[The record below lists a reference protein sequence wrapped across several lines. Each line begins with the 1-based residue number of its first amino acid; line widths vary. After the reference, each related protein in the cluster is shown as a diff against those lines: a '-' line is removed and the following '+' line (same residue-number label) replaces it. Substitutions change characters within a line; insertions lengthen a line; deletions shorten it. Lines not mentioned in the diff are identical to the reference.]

1 MADTKLNIAELD
13 FEQIKTGLKDFL
25 RSQSE
30 FTDYAFEGSALSV
43 LVNLLAYNTHYNAYY
58 ANMLVNESFLDS
70 AIKRASVVSRAKALG
85 YTPRSARAAT
95 AIVDIIVSAPD
106 SPDSIILE
114 KGTRI
119 TTNNNGEQFNFY
131 VTATTQ
137 TVQRE
142 GEYKFENVQIK
153 EGRILTYSYVVD
165 KVTNPNLIFE
175 IPNVDADT
183 SQLNVSV
190 QNSNTD
196 TFTRKFV
203 LVDGIINVGS
213 DSEVYWVQENYKGN
227 FEIYFGDDVLGKSLD
242 NNNIVTIEYAV
253 SKKAEANG
261 ARYFVA
267 AETIG
272 GYSNISVVT
281 KSPAFGG
288 AEKESEDSI
297 RFYAPKMFSAN
308 NRIVTLEDY
317 RSFITTNFA
326 NVESVSVWGG
336 ESNDPPIYGKV
347 FVAVKTVDSLFV
359 EDSFKALMREE
370 VKKKS
375 VVSVRVE
382 FADPDYLYVG
392 VEPTIKVNLGRSPY
406 GVEQLRA
413 MVRQAI
419 LDYTK
424 NELNKFGADFF
435 YSNLLQSIAAVS
447 PAIVSSRAN
456 IRIMRKFTPA
466 FGRNTSL
473 ELKFQNKLNR
483 GTITSTTFNVVMN
496 GIERLCVLDDD
507 APATMPLGTIGTLR
521 LKDFSSGEIL
531 SNQFGSVNY
540 DTGKVIIG
548 SVNISTVPEQ
558 QDICVY
564 ATPFENDVYVV
575 NNSIITPDENSSLYY
590 INRLQGIAEAKVE
603 EVYNV
608 N

>member
-106 SPDSIILE
+106 NPDSIILE

-131 VTATTQ
+131 VTATKQ

-183 SQLNVSV
+183 SQLSVTV

-196 TFTRKFV
+196 TFTRKFA
-203 LVDGIINVGS
+203 LVDGIINIGS

-227 FEIYFGDDVLGKSLD
+227 FEIYFGDNVLGKSLD

-267 AETIG
+267 AETIN

-347 FVAVKTVDSLFV
+347 FVAVKTVDNLFV
-359 EDSFKALMREE
+359 DDSFKALVREE

-375 VVSVRVE
+375 VVSVQVE
-382 FADPDYLYVG
+382 LTDPDYLYVG
-392 VEPTIKVNLGRSPY
+392 IEPTIKVNLGRSPY

-435 YSNLLQSIAAVS
+435 YSNLLQSIASVS
-447 PAIVSSRAN
+447 PAIVSSKAN
-456 IRIMRKFTPA
+456 IRIMRRFSPA
-466 FGRNTSL
+466 FERNTSI
-473 ELKFQNKLNR
+473 ELKFQNKLNY
-483 GTITSTTFNVVMN
+483 GTITSTAFNVVMN
-496 GIERLCVLDDD
+496 GAERLCVLDDT
-507 APATMPLGTIGTLR
+507 PATMPPGTVGTLR
-521 LKDFSSGEIL
+521 LKDFSSGEII

-540 DTGKVIIG
+540 DTGKVIIS
-548 SVNISTVPEQ
+548 SVNIASVPEQ
-558 QDICVY
+558 QDVY
-564 ATPFENDVYVV
+564 VYVTPFENDVYVV

-590 INRLQGIAEAKVE
+590 INRLQGITEAKVE

>member
-95 AIVDIIVSAPD
+95 AIVDIIVNAPD
-106 SPDSIILE
+106 NPDSIILE

-131 VTATTQ
+131 VTETTQ

-175 IPNVDADT
+175 IPSVDADT
-183 SQLNVSV
+183 SQLSVTV

-196 TFTRKFV
+196 TFTRKFA

-227 FEIYFGDDVLGKSLD
+227 FEIYFGDSVLGKSLD

-267 AETIG
+267 AETID

-347 FVAVKTVDSLFV
+347 FVAVKTVDNLFV
-359 EDSFKALMREE
+359 GDSFKALVREE

-375 VVSVRVE
+375 VVSVQVE
-382 FADPDYLYVG
+382 LTDPDYLYVG
-392 VEPTIKVNLGRSPY
+392 IEPTIKVNLGRSPY

-435 YSNLLQSIAAVS
+435 YSNLLQAIAAVS

-456 IRIMRKFTPA
+456 IRIMRRFSPA
-466 FGRNTSL
+466 FERNTSV
-473 ELKFQNKLNR
+473 ELKFQNKLNY
-483 GTITSTTFNVVMN
+483 GTITSTAFNVVMN
-496 GIERLCVLDDD
+496 GAERLCVLDDT
-507 APATMPLGTIGTLR
+507 PATMPPGIMGTLR
-521 LKDFSSGEIL
+521 LKDFSSGEII

-540 DTGKVIIG
+540 DTGKVIIS
-548 SVNISTVPEQ
+548 SVNIASVPEQ
-558 QDICVY
+558 QDIYIY

>member
-95 AIVDIIVSAPD
+95 AIVDIIVNAPD
-106 SPDSIILE
+106 NPDSIILE

-131 VTATTQ
+131 VTETTQ

-175 IPNVDADT
+175 IPSVDADT
-183 SQLNVSV
+183 SQLSVTV

-196 TFTRKFV
+196 TFTRKFA

-227 FEIYFGDDVLGKSLD
+227 FEIYFGDSVLGKSLD

-347 FVAVKTVDSLFV
+347 FVAVKTVDNLFV
-359 EDSFKALMREE
+359 GDSFKALVREE

-375 VVSVRVE
+375 VVSVQVE
-382 FADPDYLYVG
+382 LTDPDYLYVG
-392 VEPTIKVNLGRSPY
+392 IEPTIKVNLGRSPY

-435 YSNLLQSIAAVS
+435 YSNLLQAIAAVS

-456 IRIMRKFTPA
+456 IRIMRRFSPA
-466 FGRNTSL
+466 FERNTSV
-473 ELKFQNKLNR
+473 ELKFQNKLNY
-483 GTITSTTFNVVMN
+483 GTITSTAFNVVMN
-496 GIERLCVLDDD
+496 GAERLCVLDDT
-507 APATMPLGTIGTLR
+507 PATMPPGIMGTLR
-521 LKDFSSGEIL
+521 LKDFSSGEII

-540 DTGKVIIG
+540 DTGKVIIS
-548 SVNISTVPEQ
+548 SVNIASVPEQ
-558 QDICVY
+558 QDIYIY

>member
-106 SPDSIILE
+106 NPDSIILE

-131 VTATTQ
+131 VTATKQ

-183 SQLNVSV
+183 SQLSVTV

-196 TFTRKFV
+196 TFTRKFS
-203 LVDGIINVGS
+203 LVDGIINIGS

-227 FEIYFGDDVLGKSLD
+227 FEIYFGDNVLGKSLD

-267 AETIG
+267 AETIN

-347 FVAVKTVDSLFV
+347 FVAVKTVDNLFV
-359 EDSFKALMREE
+359 DDSFKALVREE

-375 VVSVRVE
+375 VVSVQVE
-382 FADPDYLYVG
+382 LTDPDYLYVG
-392 VEPTIKVNLGRSPY
+392 IEPTIKVNLGRSPY

-435 YSNLLQSIAAVS
+435 YSNLLQSIASVS
-447 PAIVSSRAN
+447 PAIVSSKAN
-456 IRIMRKFTPA
+456 IRIMRRFSPA
-466 FGRNTSL
+466 FERNTSI
-473 ELKFQNKLNR
+473 ELKFQNKLNY
-483 GTITSTTFNVVMN
+483 GTITSTAFNVVMN
-496 GIERLCVLDDD
+496 GAERLCVLDDT
-507 APATMPLGTIGTLR
+507 PATMPPGTVGTLR
-521 LKDFSSGEIL
+521 LKDFSSGEII

-540 DTGKVIIG
+540 DTGKVIIS
-548 SVNISTVPEQ
+548 SVNIASVPEQ
-558 QDICVY
+558 QDVY
-564 ATPFENDVYVV
+564 VYVTPFENDVYVV

-590 INRLQGIAEAKVE
+590 INRLQGITEAKVE

>member
-183 SQLNVSV
+183 SQLSVTV

-196 TFTRKFV
+196 AFTRKFA
-203 LVDGIINVGS
+203 LVDGIVNIGS
-213 DSEVYWVQENYKGN
+213 NSEVYWVQENYKGN

-242 NNNIVTIEYAV
+242 NNNIVTVEYAV

-347 FVAVKTVDSLFV
+347 FVAVKTVDNLFV
-359 EDSFKALMREE
+359 DDSFKALVREE

-375 VVSVRVE
+375 VVSVQVE
-382 FADPDYLYVG
+382 LTDPDYLYVG
-392 VEPTIKVNLGRSPY
+392 IEPTIKVNLGRSPY

-447 PAIVSSRAN
+447 PAIVSSKAN
-456 IRIMRKFTPA
+456 IRIMRRFSPA
-466 FGRNTSL
+466 FERNTSI
-473 ELKFQNKLNR
+473 ELKFQNKLDY
-483 GTITSTTFNVVMN
+483 GTITSTAFNVVMN
-496 GIERLCVLDDD
+496 GAERLCVLDDT
-507 APATMPLGTIGTLR
+507 PTTMPPGTIGTLR
-521 LKDFSSGEIL
+521 LKDFSSGEII

-540 DTGKVIIG
+540 DTGKVIIS
-548 SVNISTVPEQ
+548 SVNIASVPEQ
-558 QDICVY
+558 QDIYVY

-590 INRLQGIAEAKVE
+590 INRLQGIVEAKVE

>member
-95 AIVDIIVSAPD
+95 AIVDIIVNAPD
-106 SPDSIILE
+106 NPDSIILE

-131 VTATTQ
+131 VTETTQ

-175 IPNVDADT
+175 IPSVDADT
-183 SQLNVSV
+183 SQLSVTV

-196 TFTRKFV
+196 TFTRKFA

-227 FEIYFGDDVLGKSLD
+227 FEIYFGDNVLGKSLD

-347 FVAVKTVDSLFV
+347 FVAVKTVDNLFV
-359 EDSFKALMREE
+359 GDSFKALVREE

-375 VVSVRVE
+375 VVSVQVE
-382 FADPDYLYVG
+382 LTDPDYLYVG
-392 VEPTIKVNLGRSPY
+392 IEPTIKVNLGRSPY

-435 YSNLLQSIAAVS
+435 YSNLLQAIAAVS

-456 IRIMRKFTPA
+456 IRIMRRFSPA
-466 FGRNTSL
+466 FERNTSV
-473 ELKFQNKLNR
+473 ELKFQNKLNY
-483 GTITSTTFNVVMN
+483 GTITSTAFNVVMN
-496 GIERLCVLDDD
+496 GAERLCVLDDT
-507 APATMPLGTIGTLR
+507 PATMPPGIMGTLR
-521 LKDFSSGEIL
+521 LKDFSSGEII

-540 DTGKVIIG
+540 DTGKVIIS
-548 SVNISTVPEQ
+548 SVNIASVPEQ
-558 QDICVY
+558 QDIYIY

>member
-183 SQLNVSV
+183 SQLSVTV

-196 TFTRKFV
+196 AFTRKFA
-203 LVDGIINVGS
+203 LVDGITNIGS
-213 DSEVYWVQENYKGN
+213 NSEVYWVQENYKGN

-242 NNNIVTIEYAV
+242 NNNIVTVEYAV

-288 AEKESEDSI
+288 ADKESEDSI

-317 RSFITTNFA
+317 RSFIATNFA

-347 FVAVKTVDSLFV
+347 FVAVKTVDNLFV
-359 EDSFKALMREE
+359 DDSFKALVREE

-375 VVSVRVE
+375 VVSVQVE
-382 FADPDYLYVG
+382 LTDPDYLYVG
-392 VEPTIKVNLGRSPY
+392 IEPTIKVNLGRSPY

-447 PAIVSSRAN
+447 PAIVSSKAN
-456 IRIMRKFTPA
+456 IRIMRRFSPA
-466 FGRNTSL
+466 FERNTSI
-473 ELKFQNKLNR
+473 ELKFQNKLNY
-483 GTITSTTFNVVMN
+483 GTITSTAFNVVMN
-496 GIERLCVLDDD
+496 GTERLCVLDDT
-507 APATMPLGTIGTLR
+507 PAAMPPSTIGTLR
-521 LKDFSSGEIL
+521 LKDFSSGEII

-540 DTGKVIIG
+540 DTGKVIIS
-548 SVNISTVPEQ
+548 SVNIASVPEQ
-558 QDICVY
+558 QDIYVY
-564 ATPFENDVYVV
+564 VTPFEKDVYVV

-590 INRLQGIAEAKVE
+590 INRLQGITEAKVE

>member
-43 LVNLLAYNTHYNAYY
+43 LINLLAYNTHYNAYY

-131 VTATTQ
+131 VTETKQ

-183 SQLNVSV
+183 SQLSVSV

-196 TFTRKFV
+196 TFTRKFA
-203 LVDGIINVGS
+203 LVDGIVNVGS
-213 DSEVYWVQENYKGN
+213 NSEVYWVQENYKGN

-242 NNNIVTIEYAV
+242 NNNIVTIEYTV

-267 AETIG
+267 ADTIG

-347 FVAVKTVDSLFV
+347 FVAVKTVDNLFV
-359 EDSFKALMREE
+359 DDSFKAMVREE

-375 VVSVRVE
+375 VVSVQVE
-382 FADPDYLYVG
+382 LTDPDYLYVG
-392 VEPTIKVNLGRSPY
+392 IEPTIKVNLGRSPY

-456 IRIMRKFTPA
+456 IRIMRRFTPA
-466 FGRNTSL
+466 FGRNTSQ
-473 ELKFQNKLNR
+473 ELKFQNKLNY
-483 GTITSTTFNVVMN
+483 GTITSTAFNVVMN
-496 GIERLCVLDDD
+496 GVERLCVLDDT
-507 APATMPLGTIGTLR
+507 PASMPPGTIGTLR
-521 LKDFSSGEIL
+521 LKDFSSGEII

-548 SVNISTVPEQ
+548 SVNIASVPEQ
-558 QDICVY
+558 QDIYVY
-564 ATPFENDVYVV
+564 ATPFEKDVYVV

-590 INRLQGIAEAKVE
+590 INRLQGITEAKVE